1 MEPTHS
7 ALILAVGEAE
17 PVVAAHRE
25 RLDTA
30 AGWGVPAH
38 VTVLYPFLA
47 PERIDEHV
55 LAVLTRTAA
64 SVPAF
69 FCAFERIEWFGD
81 TVVWL
86 APTPATPIVT
96 LTAALAAR
104 FPDNQPYG
112 GEFTEVVPH
121 LTIGHD
127 HPRPVLEAAAAE
139 IAGHLP
145 IHSRV
150 DALRLI
156 AGRPE
161 PGGTWATLAE
171 FPLG

>member
-17 PVVAAHRE
+17 PVVSAHRE
-25 RLDTA
+25 RLDAA

-38 VTVLYPFLA
+38 ITVFYPFLPPA
-47 PERIDEHV
+47 ELDEHV
-55 LAVLTRTAA
+55 LAALTGLAA

-69 FCAFERIEWFGD
+69 FCTLERVDWFGD
-81 TVVWL
+81 NVVWL
-86 APTPATPIVT
+86 APAPATPIVT
-96 LTAALAAR
+96 LTAAVTAR
-104 FPDNQPYG
+104 FPRIRPYDG
-112 GEFTEVVPH
+112 QFTDIVPH
-121 LTIGHD
+121 LTIGHG

-139 IAGHLP
+139 VTRHLP
-145 IHSRV
+145 IHARV

-161 PGGTWATLAE
+161 PGPSWPTLAE